1 MNKYYFDL
9 LMNNTVRYWGS
20 QAKIFV
26 PVDFSLDL
34 VTTISPYSEM
44 LDLEIFGRALL
55 EEHIL
60 SSAKFYNM
68 ALRNH
73 DLAY

>member
-1 MNKYYFDL
+1 MRYY
-9 LMNNTVRYWGS
+9 GS

-26 PVDFSLDL
+26 PVDFSMDL

-44 LDLEIFGRALL
+44 LDFEIFGRALL

-60 SSAKFYNM
+60 SSAKFHIM
-68 ALRNH
+68 ALKNMI
-73 DLAY
+73 LLISAETKYLGSVL